1 MTGEKNDGFVFID
14 RFICLEELCKLCHI
28 SKRKAKWLLDNEIIP
43 CIRSGNERHRYKIK
57 LSDATAFQKDQE
69 SDHVIYTYPKG
80 QFSSKR
86 KRESSRAAYIRRM
99 ASIIRTEKG
108 QAALRSFY
116 QKEFAKVPDCL
127 YARDIV
133 ALTGFSVSS
142 VRAWITAGELK
153 AYSYGVHRIPKEYLI
168 DFVCSNRYI
177 CAHVQ
182 SEKQRETEMRF
193 LRTYKSNKG
202 VSK

>member
-1 MTGEKNDGFVFID
+1 MNSF
-14 RFICLEELCKLCHI
+14 
-28 SKRKAKWLLDNEIIP
+28 NEIIP
-43 CIRSGNERHRYKIK
+43 CVRSGNERHRYKIK

-69 SDHVIYTYPKG
+69 SDRVIYTYPKG

-99 ASIIRTEKG
+99 VSIIRAEKG

-116 QKEFAKVPDCL
+116 QKEFARVPDCL
-127 YARDIV
+127 YARDVV

-168 DFVCSNRYI
+168 DFVCSSRYI

>member
-1 MTGEKNDGFVFID
+1 MGSYLST

-43 CIRSGNERHRYKIK
+43 CVRSGNKRHRYKIK

-69 SDHVIYTYPKG
+69 SDCVIYTYPKG

-108 QAALRSFY
+108 QTALRSFY
-116 QKEFAKVPDCL
+116 QKEFAKEPDCL
-127 YARDIV
+127 YARDVV

-142 VRAWITAGELK
+142 VRAWITAGDLK
-153 AYSYGVHRIPKEYLI
+153 AYSYGIHRTKRISDRLRLFQQIYL
-168 DFVCSNRYI
+168 CSCTVRKTARNRN
-177 CAHVQ
+177 A
-182 SEKQRETEMRF
+182 
-193 LRTYKSNKG
+193 L
-202 VSK
+202 SKDLQIE

>member
-43 CIRSGNERHRYKIK
+43 CVRSGNKRHRYKIK

-69 SDHVIYTYPKG
+69 SDCVIYTYPKG

-86 KRESSRAAYIRRM
+86 KRESSRATYISRM
-99 ASIIRTEKG
+99 ASIAKTERG
-108 QAALRSFY
+108 QAALRNFY
-116 QKEFAKVPDCL
+116 QKEFAKEPDCL

-133 ALTGFSVSS
+133 ALTGFSISS
-142 VRAWITAGELK
+142 VRAWITAGDLK
-153 AYSYGVHRIPKEYLI
+153 AYSYGIHRIPKEYLI
-168 DFVCSNRYI
+168 DFVCSSRYI

>member
-43 CIRSGNERHRYKIK
+43 CVRSGNKRHRYKIK

-69 SDHVIYTYPKG
+69 SGCVIYTYPKG

-86 KRESSRAAYIRRM
+86 KRESSRATYISRM
-99 ASIIRTEKG
+99 VSIAKTERG
-108 QAALRSFY
+108 QAALRNFY
-116 QKEFAKVPDCL
+116 QKEFAKEPDCL
-127 YARDIV
+127 YARDV
-133 ALTGFSVSS
+133 VSLTGFSVSS

-153 AYSYGVHRIPKEYLI
+153 AYAEYEL
-168 DFVCSNRYI
+168 NRFSVSR
-177 CAHVQ
+177 C
-182 SEKQRETEMRF
+182 R
-193 LRTYKSNKG
+193 KG
-202 VSK
+202 SRGHFRLLGGRV

>member
-86 KRESSRAAYIRRM
+86 KRESSLYQTDGFNHKNR
-99 ASIIRTEKG
+99 KG
-108 QAALRSFY
+108 TGCI
-116 QKEFAKVPDCL
+116 AKLLPE
-127 YARDIV
+127 R
-133 ALTGFSVSS
+133 
-142 VRAWITAGELK
+142 
-153 AYSYGVHRIPKEYLI
+153 
-168 DFVCSNRYI
+168 VC
-177 CAHVQ
+177 
-182 SEKQRETEMRF
+182 
-193 LRTYKSNKG
+193 KSA
-202 VSK
+202 

>member
-28 SKRKAKWLLDNEIIP
+28 SKRKAKWLLENEIIP
-43 CIRSGNERHRYKIK
+43 CVRSGNKRHRYKIK
-57 LSDATAFQKDQE
+57 LSDAMAFQKDQE
-69 SDHVIYTYPKG
+69 SDCVIYTYPKG

-86 KRESSRAAYIRRM
+86 KRESSCAAYIRRM
-99 ASIIRTEKG
+99 ASIVRTEKG
-108 QAALRSFY
+108 QTALRNFY
-116 QKEFAKVPDCL
+116 QKEFAKAPDCL
-127 YARDIV
+127 YARDVV
-133 ALTGFSVSS
+133 ALTGFSISS

-168 DFVCSNRYI
+168 DFVCSSRYI

-182 SEKQRETEMRF
+182 SGKQRETEMRF

-202 VSK
+202 ASK